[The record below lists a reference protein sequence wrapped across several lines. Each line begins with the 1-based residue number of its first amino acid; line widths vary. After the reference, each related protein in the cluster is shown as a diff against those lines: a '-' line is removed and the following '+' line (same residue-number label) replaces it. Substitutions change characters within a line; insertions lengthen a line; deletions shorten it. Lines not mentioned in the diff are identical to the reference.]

1 MEELVEHLMSIKIEV
16 DGVEMV
22 PLSEAIQSVQT
33 ASTANLLQSL
43 DDLMAN
49 LSTTFEDIGDST
61 EQ

>member
-1 MEELVEHLMSIKIEV
+1 MEELVEHLVSIKIEV